1 MNTFATDLAAE
12 QVPNLRTPQLAHAIE
27 FWQDVAGFQLKRHIP
42 GVVAIL
48 AQGATQLQ
56 LWRVAR
62 GSIFKAGSHRVAVQD
77 AFATHRAMARL
88 GRSSLSGEPQMQCW
102 GAWEFS
108 VTDLD
113 GNRLHLAQW
122 AANRVLEADQLV
134 LVSTGTPIGP
144 CLAMVKTKSQSQTP
158 VQTPSPSPP
167 SPPSPLSSLSSQS
180 QPQRKR
186 PI

>member
-1 MNTFATDLAAE
+1 MNTFANDLAAE
-12 QVPNLRTPQLAHAIE
+12 QVPNLRTPQLAQAIV
-27 FWQDVAGFQLKRHIP
+27 FWQDVAGFALKQHIP

-48 AQGATQLQ
+48 VQGTTQLQ
-56 LWRVAR
+56 LWQMAR
-62 GSIFKAGSHRVAVQD
+62 EATFKPKYHRVAVED
-77 AFATHRAMARL
+77 VFAMHRAMARL

-122 AANRVLEADQLV
+122 AANRLPAGDQLV
-134 LVSTGTPIGP
+134 LESTGIAVGP

-167 SPPSPLSSLSSQS
+167 SPLTSLSSQS

>member
-27 FWQDVAGFQLKRHIP
+27 FWQDIAGFQLKRHIP
-42 GVVAIL
+42 GVVAIFV
-48 AQGATQLQ
+48 QGATQLQ
-56 LWRVAR
+56 LWQVAR
-62 GSIFKAGSHRVAVQD
+62 GSIFKVGSHRVAVQD
-77 AFATHRAMARL
+77 VFVTHRAMARL

-108 VTDLD
+108 VTDAD

-122 AANRVLEADQLV
+122 AANRLPAGDRLVLE
-134 LVSTGTPIGP
+134 STGTPIGP
-144 CLAMVKTKSQSQTP
+144 CPVMVQTNSPPQAP
-158 VQTPSPSPP
+158 VQTPSPSQ
-167 SPPSPLSSLSSQS
+167 LTSLSSQS

>member
-1 MNTFATDLAAE
+1 MNKFATDLAAE
-12 QVPNLRTPQLAHAIE
+12 QVPNLRTPQLAQAIV
-27 FWQDVAGFQLKRHIP
+27 FWQDVAGFALKQHIP

-48 AQGATQLQ
+48 VQGALQLQ
-56 LWRVAR
+56 LWQVAR

-122 AANRVLEADQLV
+122 AANRLPEGDQLV
-134 LVSTGTPIGP
+134 LESTGTAIGP
-144 CLAMVKTKSQSQTP
+144 CLAMVQTNSLTQTP
-158 VQTPSPSPP
+158 IQTSSPSPP
-167 SPPSPLSSLSSQS
+167 LPLTALSSQS
-180 QPQRKR
+180 QPKTKR